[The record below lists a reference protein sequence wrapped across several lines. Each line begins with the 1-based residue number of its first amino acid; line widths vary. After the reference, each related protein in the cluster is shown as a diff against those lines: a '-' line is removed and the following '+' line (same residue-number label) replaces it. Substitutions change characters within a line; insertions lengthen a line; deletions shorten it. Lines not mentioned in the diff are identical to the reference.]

1 VTVRVLTG
9 LLWLAT
15 ACQAQVPPPAPS
27 PPPAPAQQQPQ
38 PPSARNRAFTYERQG
53 RFGEAADAFLELTRA
68 EPLRVDWFVAAG
80 RCLGR
85 SGRFAE
91 AIDLLEGARK
101 TFPGSIEVD
110 TTLAKTFLL
119 QAESPRTVSP
129 EIQWTDAADLAEQ
142 VLKVAPDDEDSRLI
156 LAQAC
161 YLLGDW
167 ERAVR
172 EAEEAVRRHPQRSG
186 AHILLGRIAT
196 DRFAALLRQHEQQRP
211 EGRAAADLVAAI
223 DVQRQLARRSFQ
235 RAAEL
240 DPQRVHPH
248 LALAQLALLDRR
260 SEAALAHLSDAL
272 VIDPDAPADHGLFD
286 RELDWRRRAA
296 AYAGLRE
303 RYDAT
308 AGAEPAKRATLRW
321 YEGRALYDGGQW
333 AAARDCFQQALAD
346 NPEATNSHF
355 YLAMCQYRLGDLD
368 AATRHAAT
376 YAGLDA
382 VAFADVVRALPG
394 DRRGEIG
401 AIVQFLGDRAYQRGD
416 AAASRD
422 LNHVIACLADSAD
435 AWNNHAFLCR
445 ETGQFDAALAS
456 YQHAL
461 EKEPDSPQLLNDTA
475 VVLQYHLP
483 SPEHLR
489 RARGMYER
497 AIQLAD
503 KVLGDTQVNDT
514 LRERANKA
522 KADAQLNLAAL
533 AQ

>member
-1 VTVRVLTG
+1 LS
-9 LLWLAT
+9 WLAVADLAA
-15 ACQAQVPPPAPS
+15 ACMAQVPA
-27 PPPAPAQQQPQ
+27 PAPAPAPQ
-38 PPSARNRAFTYERQG
+38 RPSARDSAFTSERQG
-53 RFGEAADAFLELTRA
+53 RFGDAADAFLELTRQ

-167 ERAVR
+167 ERAVK
-172 EAEEAVRRHPQRSG
+172 EADEAVRRHPQRSG

-196 DRFAALLRQHEQQRP
+196 DRFAALLRQHEADKP
-211 EGRAAADLVAAI
+211 EGQAAADLVAAI

-260 SEAALAHLSDAL
+260 TEVAMTHLRDAL
-272 VIDPDAPADHGLFD
+272 VVDPDAPVDHGLFD
-286 RELDWRRRAA
+286 RELGWQQRAA
-296 AYAGLRE
+296 AYAELRQ
-303 RYDAT
+303 RYDRT
-308 AGAEPAKRATLRW
+308 AGAESAKRATLRW
-321 YEGRALYDGGQW
+321 YEGRALYEGQQW
-333 AAARDCFQQALAD
+333 AAARDCFVQALTD
-346 NPEATNSHF
+346 NPGATNSHY
-355 YLAMCQYRLGDLD
+355 YLALCWYRLGDHD
-368 AATRHAAT
+368 AATREAAS
-376 YAGLDA
+376 YAGLNA
-382 VAFADVVRALPG
+382 VAFADVVRTQPG
-394 DRRGEIG
+394 DRRGEVG
-401 AIVQFLGDRAYQRGD
+401 AIVQFLADRAYGKGD
-416 AAASRD
+416 VAASRD

-456 YQHAL
+456 YWNAL
-461 EKEPDSPQLLNDTA
+461 EKEPDSPQLLNDAA

-483 SPEHLR
+483 TPENLDK
-489 RARGMYER
+489 ARGLYER
-497 AIQLAD
+497 AIQQAD
-503 KVLGDTQVNDT
+503 KVLVDKQVNDT
-514 LRERANKA
+514 LRARAKQA
-522 KADAQLNLAAL
+522 KADAQQNLRAL
-533 AQ
+533 AK